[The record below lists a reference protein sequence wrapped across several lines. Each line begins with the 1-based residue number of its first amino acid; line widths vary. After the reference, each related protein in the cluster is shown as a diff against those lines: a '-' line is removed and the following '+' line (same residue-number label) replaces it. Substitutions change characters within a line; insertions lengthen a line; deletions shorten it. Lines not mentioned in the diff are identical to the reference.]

1 MSNSTCISDV
11 ACIVLGISEL
21 RVEEAAARIQDDPNS
36 REFLVGALAE
46 ALEGDL
52 SFELVASIPA
62 AAYYLHDLHQ
72 FAEDIITQVLAFQR
86 TH

>member
-1 MSNSTCISDV
+1 MSNSSCISDV
-11 ACIVLGISEL
+11 ACIVLGIPEL
-21 RVEEAAARIQDDPNS
+21 RLEEAAARIQDDPNS

-62 AAYYLHDLHQ
+62 AAYYLNDSHQ

>member
-11 ACIVLGISEL
+11 ACILLGISEL
-21 RVEEAAARIQDDPNS
+21 RMGEAAALIQKDPGS
-36 REFLVGALAE
+36 REFLVEALEE
-46 ALEGDL
+46 ALEGEL

-72 FAEDIITQVLAFQR
+72 FAEDIITQVLAFRR
-86 TH
+86 TN